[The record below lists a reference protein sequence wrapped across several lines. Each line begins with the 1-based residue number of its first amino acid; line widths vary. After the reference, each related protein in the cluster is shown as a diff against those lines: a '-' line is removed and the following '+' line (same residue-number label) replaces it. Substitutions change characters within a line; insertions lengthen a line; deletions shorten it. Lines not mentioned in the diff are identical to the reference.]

1 MILPNRDFINKNSIV
16 IVNLK
21 YYIYAESE
29 RFIHQIE

>member
-21 YYIYAESE
+21 YIYAESE

>member
-1 MILPNRDFINKNSIV
+1 MILQNRDFIKKNSIV
-16 IVNLK
+16 IVNPK